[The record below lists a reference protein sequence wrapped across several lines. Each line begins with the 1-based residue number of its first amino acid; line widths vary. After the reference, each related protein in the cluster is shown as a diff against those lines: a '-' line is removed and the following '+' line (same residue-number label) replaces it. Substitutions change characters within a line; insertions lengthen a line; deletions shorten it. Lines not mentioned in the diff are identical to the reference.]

1 MSTPL
6 TTHVDPPSLVTSPA
20 FAQGVIVPAG
30 SLLFVG
36 GQNGI
41 DGEGNVL
48 QGLGPQTEQALRNVK
63 AVLAEAGTGPEHV
76 AKLTI
81 YLTAGA
87 DPNEA
92 YGASAAEW
100 PYRTAVTVVTVQ
112 PSRPGILV
120 EIEAVAA
127 IPAPAP

>member
-1 MSTPL
+1 MNAQITP
-6 TTHVDPPSLVTSPA
+6 VDPPSMVTSPA
-20 FAQGVIVPAG
+20 FAQGMVVPAG
-30 SLLFVG
+30 PLLFVG

-48 QGLGPQTEQALRNVK
+48 EGLGAQTQQALRNVK
-63 AVLAEAGTGPEHV
+63 AVLAEAGTGPEQV

-81 YLTAGA
+81 YLTAGV

-92 YGASAAEW
+92 YAASAAEW
-100 PYRTAVTVVTVQ
+100 PHRTAVTVLTVQ
-112 PSRPGILV
+112 ESRPGILV

-127 IPAPAP
+127 IPA

>member
-1 MSTPL
+1 M
-6 TTHVDPPSLVTSPA
+6 VTSPA
-20 FAQGVIVPAG
+20 FAQGMVVPAG
-30 SLLFVG
+30 PLLFIG

-41 DGEGNVL
+41 DGDGKL
-48 QGLGPQTEQALRNVK
+48 LKGLAAQTEQALRNVK

-81 YLTAGA
+81 FLTAGV

-92 YGASAAEW
+92 YAASAAEW
-100 PYRTAVTVVTVQ
+100 PHRTAVTVVTVTM
-112 PSRPGILV
+112 SRPGVLV

-127 IPAPAP
+127 IPA

>member
-1 MSTPL
+1 MTAQPTPI
-6 TTHVDPPSLVTSPA
+6 DPPQMVTSPA
-20 FAQGVIVPAG
+20 FAQGMLVPAG
-30 SLLFVG
+30 PLLFVG

-48 QGLGPQTEQALRNVK
+48 DGLGPQTEQALRNVK

-81 YLTAGA
+81 YLTAGV

-92 YGASAAEW
+92 YAASAAEW
-100 PYRTAVTVVTVQ
+100 PHRTAVTVLTVQ

-127 IPAPAP
+127 IPE

>member
-1 MSTPL
+1 MTAQPTPI
-6 TTHVDPPSLVTSPA
+6 DPPQMVTSPA
-20 FAQGVIVPAG
+20 FAQGMLVPAG
-30 SLLFVG
+30 PLLVVG

-48 QGLGPQTEQALRNVK
+48 DGLGRQTGPALRNVK
-63 AVLAEAGTGPEHV
+63 AVLAEAGPGPEHV

-81 YLTAGA
+81 YLTAGV

-92 YGASAAEW
+92 YAASAAEW
-100 PYRTAVTVVTVQ
+100 PHRTAVTVLTVQ

-127 IPAPAP
+127 IPE

>member
-1 MSTPL
+1 M
-6 TTHVDPPSLVTSPA
+6 
-20 FAQGVIVPAG
+20 IVPAG

-41 DGEGNVL
+41 DGEGNIL
-48 QGLGPQTEQALRNVK
+48 TGLGPQTAQALRNVK

-81 YLTAGA
+81 FLTAGV

-92 YGASAAEW
+92 YAASAAEW
-100 PYRTAVTVVTVQ
+100 TTRTAVTVVTV
-112 PSRPGILV
+112 PMSRPGILV

-127 IPAPAP
+127 IPAV

>member
-1 MSTPL
+1 MSTQL
-6 TTHVDPPSLVTSPA
+6 TPIDPAEMVTSPA
-20 FAQGVIVPAG
+20 FAQGMIVPAG
-30 SLLFVG
+30 PVLFVG

-41 DGEGNVL
+41 DGDGNVL
-48 QGLGPQTEQALRNVK
+48 EGLGPQTEQALRNVK
-63 AVLAEAGTGPEHV
+63 AVLAAAGTGPENV

-81 YLTAGA
+81 FLTAGV

-92 YGASAAEW
+92 YAASAAEW
-100 PYRTAVTVVTVQ
+100 PHRTAVTVLTVQ

-127 IPAPAP
+127 IPTS